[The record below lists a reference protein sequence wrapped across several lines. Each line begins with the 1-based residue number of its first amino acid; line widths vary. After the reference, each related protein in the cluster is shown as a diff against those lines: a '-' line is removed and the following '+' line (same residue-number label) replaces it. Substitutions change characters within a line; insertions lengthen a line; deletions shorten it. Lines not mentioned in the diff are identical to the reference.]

1 MLYLPAAA
9 AWRLCQG
16 WTNTGHWRERER
28 ISDIFVMDESAAVL
42 STTGKKS
49 LVWGELCIFWFRGV
63 EITVEKKQP
72 KDQNQEPMNEE
83 KSGRGYQFI
92 NYLN

>member
-1 MLYLPAAA
+1 MPGLDKHRSL
-9 AWRLCQG
+9 
-16 WTNTGHWRERER
+16 ERER
-28 ISDIFVMDESAAVL
+28 LSDIFVMDESAAML
-42 STTGKKS
+42 PTTGKKS
-49 LVWGELCIFWFRGV
+49 LVWGEECILQFRGV

-83 KSGRGYQFI
+83 MRSRGYQFI